1 MSSPPQCSIN
11 ILNHVYFLWVLRG
24 QCWCIC
30 GLWTSSCFL
39 LCTSMEVFVP
49 GKSAS
54 PAKVG
59 SEAQVVCVQQDGAGC
74 HGRGNEKRKEGQEW
88 IKWKCEWEWAKL
100 SFKVAIFVLECCA
113 GRSISISA
121 FSYDSLSCLTSV
133 DCHVKGLI
141 LASLRQPNMPF
152 AHSYPEV
159 CNFCTEEVAG
169 EPDFPVYW
177 EWTDI
182 SKEFES
188 SRHQSVFCS
197 VPGEDWVYPAC
208 LSEWVVIT

>member
-1 MSSPPQCSIN
+1 MLHKHTQSCLLPVSAKRSV
-11 ILNHVYFLWVLRG
+11 LVHLWVVNIKLFSLVHQHGSLCARKECQPCQGGFRG
-24 QCWCIC
+24 
-30 GLWTSSCFL
+30 
-39 LCTSMEVFVP
+39 P
-49 GKSAS
+49 GGVC
-54 PAKVG
+54 PTG
-59 SEAQVVCVQQDGAGC
+59 SGAGC
-74 HGRGNEKRKEGQEW
+74 HGKGNEKRKEGQEW

-169 EPDFPVYW
+169 EPDFPVYG